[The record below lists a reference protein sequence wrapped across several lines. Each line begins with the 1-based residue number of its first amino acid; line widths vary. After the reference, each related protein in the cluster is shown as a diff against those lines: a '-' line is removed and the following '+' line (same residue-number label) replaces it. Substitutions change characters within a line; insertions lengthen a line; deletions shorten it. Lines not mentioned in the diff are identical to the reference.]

1 MKKSLVN
8 EQWMQIKDEKNILTE
23 KSEKAPV
30 NKERSYPVI
39 SWDIGTAYDL
49 FISLYVLHHPER
61 FGLRPPWAAGVRSR
75 LSSEERQ
82 TLEIAQDI
90 VFIPFHWIYSL
101 PKNKDGESVLWGLK
115 QIQKQDI
122 LPALVFSPEFPVEMV
137 ELLSEI
143 ADRGN
148 WTPRNQELFRELY
161 RGSRHENI
169 RSKILVRILDA
180 WANAKEFGEAY
191 LKALQSYQQ
200 AFFAEEERLIK
211 STLEEGL
218 EKARSQ
224 ISTLPVN
231 EMIESLTQGVKIKE
245 LLNQDELVFV
255 PSYWSTPLVFY
266 RNLGPA
272 KTLVTFGVR
281 PSDVSLIP
289 GEIVPDALLQ
299 ALKALADPTRLRI
312 MRYLAVQP
320 LSPAQLSRRLRLRPP
335 TVTHHLAA
343 LRLAG
348 LVRLDLESENE
359 RLYSIRLESVL
370 SLTEQVRDFIGIQ
383 KDG

>member
-1 MKKSLVN
+1 MKDSLASH
-8 EQWMQIKDEKNILTE
+8 QWMQIQDEFSAEQENLRKN
-23 KSEKAPV
+23 KATSDRRDP
-30 NKERSYPVI
+30 EI

-61 FGLRPPWAAGVRSR
+61 FGLRAPWAAGVRSR
-75 LSSEERQ
+75 LTSEERQ
-82 TLEIAQDI
+82 TLEKAQDI
-90 VFIPFHWIYSL
+90 VFIPFQWIYSL
-101 PKNKDGESVLWGLK
+101 PEKKDGESVLWGLK
-115 QIQKQDI
+115 HLQPQDI
-122 LPALVFSPEFPVEMV
+122 LPTLVFSQQFPTQ
-137 ELLSEI
+137 LADILRQI
-143 ADRGN
+143 A
-148 WTPRNQELFRELY
+148 E
-161 RGSRHENI
+161 RGSWTSRDQEHFRDVYRTRRHENI
-169 RSKILVRILDA
+169 RSKIVIRILDA

-191 LKALQSYQQ
+191 LKALQAYQQ
-200 AFFAEEERLIK
+200 AYFSEEERLIE

-218 EKARSQ
+218 EKAQSL
-224 ISTLPVN
+224 SDSLSFS

-266 RNLGPA
+266 RNIGPA
-272 KTLVTFGVR
+272 KTLITFGVR
-281 PSDVSLIP
+281 PQDVSLIP

-348 LVRLDLESENE
+348 LVHLDLGTENE
-359 RLYSIRLESVL
+359 RLYSLRLETIL
-370 SLTEQVRDFIGIQ
+370 GLDEQVREFIGI
-383 KDG
+383 KRS